1 MPVFNLFSKKDSS
14 SSSSSVSIETR
25 KLGYN
30 GLPVSKRTIAIA
42 IDTGAT
48 FGPDKIPLIYA
59 SPNAPA
65 EAVATIIFETDR
77 DCTTDSFD
85 IKFKGIAKAKVNN
98 NGKHDNQTGQTYKDI
113 FHRREWEMPIPCVE
127 CQPRVIPRDVYTQK
141 VRVVLNPTH
150 PSSSHHRRNSV
161 AYFHAQLSRYDANSL
176 RPPSTV
182 TNQAFKSTLPLTLSV
197 LSSVLTLGQ
206 VLPLTI
212 KAGPFAAGPSM
223 TSLIEMRQITVT
235 ENGRVQ
241 PSGVEA
247 VSVPLVSAW
256 PGADEQWL
264 CMVNVTLPGSPEL
277 MPTTEAK
284 VMEVSHVVAVKV
296 KVKARGEKDSS
307 AEEIRMQC
315 E

>member
-98 NGKHDNQTGQTYKDI
+98 NVPTFCGK
-113 FHRREWEMPIPCVE
+113 
-127 CQPRVIPRDVYTQK
+127 
-141 VRVVLNPTH
+141 
-150 PSSSHHRRNSV
+150 
-161 AYFHAQLSRYDANSL
+161 
-176 RPPSTV
+176 
-182 TNQAFKSTLPLTLSV
+182 
-197 LSSVLTLGQ
+197 
-206 VLPLTI
+206 TI
-212 KAGPFAAGPSM
+212 
-223 TSLIEMRQITVT
+223 
-235 ENGRVQ
+235 
-241 PSGVEA
+241 
-247 VSVPLVSAW
+247 
-256 PGADEQWL
+256 
-264 CMVNVTLPGSPEL
+264 
-277 MPTTEAK
+277 
-284 VMEVSHVVAVKV
+284 
-296 KVKARGEKDSS
+296 
-307 AEEIRMQC
+307 
-315 E
+315 